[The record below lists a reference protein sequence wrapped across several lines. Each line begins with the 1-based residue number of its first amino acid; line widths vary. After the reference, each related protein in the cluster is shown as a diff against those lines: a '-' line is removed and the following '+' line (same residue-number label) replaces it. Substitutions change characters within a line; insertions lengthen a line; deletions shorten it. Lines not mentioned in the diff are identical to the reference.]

1 MAVTLESAAS
11 GIIVEMAKTVN
22 LTTGERERIKTLIVS
37 RVEPLLNQPYLN
49 FTAEDQAKN
58 DEQCGK
64 ILDLLKSRGNS
75 GATNVE
81 LSGCALKYTSRV
93 SDLRA
98 KGHAIH
104 CRRMDGRVFNYR
116 LGVEFA

>member
-1 MAVTLESAAS
+1 MTLDSVASQIVSDMARS
-11 GIIVEMAKTVN
+11 VN
-22 LTTGERERIKTLIVS
+22 LTTGERERIKALIVS
-37 RVEPLLNQPYLN
+37 RVEPLLNQPCLN
-49 FTAEDQAKN
+49 FTAEDQEKN